1 MLKDLTMLSGWMDY
15 AYSSSRVPKQIR
27 EYYNIESGRCKN
39 NHNSKQIKKQNGKEN
54 NPNLINL
61 K

>member
-1 MLKDLTMLSGWMDY
+1 
-15 AYSSSRVPKQIR
+15 VFPKQIR
-27 EYYNIESGRCKN
+27 EYYNIESGEMQN
-39 NHNSKQIKKQNGKEN
+39 NHNKTNTKNRMAKEN